1 MLAKAVPSL
10 FALLVLMSLLSRATF
25 GARGRAAQP
34 AALDLVWDADDT
46 LAVLGSG
53 FEPGERVTL
62 TLTLHREERR
72 VATGPGVH
80 VESSQS
86 VSQNAR
92 VALAADDNGAFRFE
106 STIVA
111 PPDAEL
117 RVTASGDRGSSAEVT
132 RRLADIPR

>member
-1 MLAKAVPSL
+1 MLVKAVPSL
-10 FALLVLMSLLSRATF
+10 IVLLVLLGLLNRTSS

-34 AALDLVWDADDT
+34 AALDLVWSVDDM

-53 FEPGERVTL
+53 FGPGEWVTL

-86 VSQNAR
+86 VSQSAS
-92 VALAADDNGAFRFE
+92 VALAADDNGAFRFA

-117 RVTASGDRGSSAEVT
+117 RVTANGDRGSSAEVS
-132 RRLADIPR
+132 RRLGDIPR